1 MTRYQVLNGGEPGGA
16 FSIKSTN
23 GMTYPIEITANINT
37 IQSPQR
43 SVHFG
48 VGNASSSG
56 SPIGNSVSPLVAL
69 NMREKAMYTIK
80 TTPIINNV
88 PTIASNIIYG
98 SQLNALAWSPYVVYE
113 VLRGEPN
120 NPTVCIA
127 PDMNNIPT
135 VQIIV

>member
-56 SPIGNSVSPLVAL
+56 SPIGNSVSPLGAL
-69 NMREKAMYTIK
+69 NMRQKAMYTIK

-88 PTIASNIIYG
+88 PPIESNIIYG
-98 SQLNALAWSPYVVYE
+98 SQLNALAWSQYIVYDH
-113 VLRGEPN
+113 LLGQPN
-120 NPTVCIA
+120 NQTLCLV
-127 PDMNNIPT
+127 
-135 VQIIV
+135 

>member
-1 MTRYQVLNGGEPGGA
+1 EFRRVLFRSRSSLERDSRRGATISVIMTRYQVLNGGEPGGA

-56 SPIGNSVSPLVAL
+56 SPIGNSVSPLGAL
-69 NMREKAMYTIK
+69 NMR
-80 TTPIINNV
+80 
-88 PTIASNIIYG
+88 
-98 SQLNALAWSPYVVYE
+98 
-113 VLRGEPN
+113 
-120 NPTVCIA
+120 
-127 PDMNNIPT
+127 
-135 VQIIV
+135 